1 MVPKMLV
8 EMEDTTDS
16 ESEEDE
22 KNPSEKMRKSHEKL
36 QKVSNNT
43 DFEDKGWKVSSNHL
57 EFFKFLV
64 RY

>member
-1 MVPKMLV
+1 MLV

-36 QKVSNNT
+36 QKVSYNT
-43 DFEDKGWKVSSNHL
+43 DSEDKGWKVSSDRL
-57 EFFKFLV
+57 EFLIFWSGIEA
-64 RY
+64 

>member
-1 MVPKMLV
+1 MLV

-36 QKVSNNT
+36 QKVSNYT
-43 DFEDKGWKVSSNHL
+43 DSEDKGWKVSSYRL
-57 EFFKFLV
+57 KFLIFWFSIEA
-64 RY
+64 